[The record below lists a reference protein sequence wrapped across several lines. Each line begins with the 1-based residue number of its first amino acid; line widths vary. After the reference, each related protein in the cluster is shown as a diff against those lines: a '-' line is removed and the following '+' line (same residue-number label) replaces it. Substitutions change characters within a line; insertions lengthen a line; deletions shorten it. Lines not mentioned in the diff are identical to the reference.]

1 MNYYERHLGD
11 YAKDTAHLSAL
22 EHGVYT
28 LLLDRYYATEAPIP
42 AAHVYR
48 VAKAISKCERQ
59 AVDFVLGEFFKREG
73 DDWRNGR
80 ADEEIEKARLRI
92 ATAQANGKRGGR
104 PRRTKEEPAGN
115 PVGYSRGTQEKALH
129 TPDSIHQTVL
139 QPSSPVPNLSASPAR
154 ARGETREGGARD
166 VPRETVEAIRVAYPP
181 GLYRGADW
189 LLAERAIRDRAAEG
203 VDPAELL
210 AAAQAYGAQQQA
222 LEKAGTQYV
231 LKPSRF
237 FGSDDWRGPFPLP
250 AKPENAYDRIMRLNG
265 GAPDNSTVIEHEPD
279 IPGPS
284 RLRLA

>member
-1 MNYYERHLGD
+1 MNFYKHYIGD
-11 YAKDTAHLSAL
+11 FQRDTGHLSLTERGA
-22 EHGVYT
+22 YRA
-28 LLLDRYYATEAPIP
+28 LLDAFYASEKPLPKAAPELCRLVGAFTKAERDAI
-42 AAHVYR
+42 VR
-48 VAKAISKCERQ
+48 VLK
-59 AVDFVLGEFFKREG
+59 EFWQQT
-73 DDWRNGR
+73 DDGWVNGR
-80 ADEEIEKARLRI
+80 ALKEIAKAGHQREVNRGI
-92 ATAQANGKRGGR
+92 AEAREAARRSHEQSTNRATTASPIQ
-104 PRRTKEEPAGN
+104 
-115 PVGYSRGTQEKALH
+115 